1 MISELRLLFFASV
14 IYFLVN
20 FVGLFQKIDGV
31 MKGQDELMIMFVK
44 VTSTI
49 LILYLLI
56 HFSKKQRIVEG
67 NENISTLY
75 QKLETAI
82 VKKEGI
88 TLVNLF
94 EKNKDSLIKS
104 GAYGLLS
111 SECNEKL
118 RDKDQTDVASVIRCI
133 NLRILDNIDCEI
145 NELANTNECII
156 DIIMDTINVLSH
168 GERKDS
174 YQTINGEIEMDNKMR
189 HKRGLSNT
197 LDKLILLIHK
207 GENYNNWIEYT
218 LEIYEDLLLVQEKEY
233 LRELLK

>member
-1 MISELRLLFFASV
+1 MISELRILFFASV

-20 FVGLFQKIDGV
+20 YVGLFQKIDDV
-31 MKGQDELMIMFVK
+31 MKGQDKLMIMFVK

-49 LILYLLI
+49 LILYVLI
-56 HFSKKQRIVEG
+56 HFSKKQRIIEG

-75 QKLETAI
+75 QKLENAI
-82 VKKEGI
+82 VKKEGV

-111 SECNEKL
+111 SECNEKI
-118 RDKDQTDVASVIRCI
+118 RNKDQSDVAGVIRCI
-133 NLRILDNIDCEI
+133 NLRILDNINCDI
-145 NELANTNECII
+145 NESSNTNECIV

-174 YQTINGEIEMDNKMR
+174 YQTINGEIKRDNKMM
-189 HKRGLSNT
+189 HKKGLSWT

-218 LEIYEDLLLVQEKEY
+218 LEIYGDLLLDQEKEY
-233 LRELLK
+233 LRALLK